1 MLFCQL
7 IQQTNKQKRKEGM
20 MEKINPRLNFLS
32 IAENRDTFFQR
43 IGRFFP
49 VSDARYQLIDR
60 AYNMA
65 EDAFNE
71 ILRESGECYFE
82 HLRRVA
88 LMQIDYL
95 FICDHYKIAAG
106 LLHDIV
112 EDIPSWTINRVRQE
126 FGSEVAFLV
135 DWMTKNKLGYHERFA
150 WAPRDFFLIKLP
162 DRWDNLL
169 TLWECPAEKIERK
182 IAETWQYY
190 IPCARRELI
199 LAHELEEALVDL
211 EKNRHLWGKK

>member
-1 MLFCQL
+1 
-7 IQQTNKQKRKEGM
+7 
-20 MEKINPRLNFLS
+20 MEKNNSRLSFLS

-60 AYNMA
+60 AYNTA
-65 EDAFNE
+65 KDAFRD
-71 ILRESGECYFE
+71 IPRESGERYFE

-88 LMQIDYL
+88 LIQIDYL
-95 FICDHYKIAAG
+95 FICDHHKIAAG

-112 EDIPSWTINRVRQE
+112 EDIPSWTIDRVRQE

-135 DWMTKNKLGYHERFA
+135 DWMTKTDKKSYHERFA
-150 WAPRDFFLIKLP
+150 WAPRNFFLLKFP

-169 TLWECPAEKIERK
+169 TLWDCPVEKIERK
-182 IAETWQYY
+182 IAETKQYY

-199 LAHELEEALVDL
+199 LAHELEDALADL
-211 EKNRHLWGKK
+211 EKNRHRWGVKK